1 MPDIRVSG
9 LAGWFSHCHRSSW
22 HLPTRPASHGSERSE
37 IEQIGTDDGK
47 YIRYR
52 AGSARLNDAR
62 CKVHVNDE
70 LHKSSHT
77 ARPPGPHRD
86 HPGDDTKRKHRR
98 TETSRP

>member
-70 LHKSSHT
+70 LLSPHT
-77 ARPPGPHRD
+77 PPARNAPRPP
-86 HPGDDTKRKHRR
+86 RR
-98 TETSRP
+98 RHET